1 MEKLNTKLKKNNIIN
16 IQKTILFLLNLNYII
31 IFLLNN
37 YLILNN
43 NL

>member
-16 IQKTILFLLNLNYII
+16 IQKTILFLLNFNYII

-37 YLILNN
+37 
-43 NL
+43 